1 MSVANSRPSTPPPS
15 ASAPAHV
22 FGDESPKQVSKK
34 PCHLAS
40 RLAQRRNSAAH
51 AECTLS
57 CRKLTQAQR
66 NHSAFLEARRA
77 KAAQALDRVQQA
89 RVKRDH
95 LATTLVAQHQSVL
108 EETLKSANEKRQQ
121 LLRDQATQCART
133 VQRAKAVAQLQSI
146 RHQQKIASR
155 RHQMEERLRKTEQR
169 RNRILRLIRLAQAS
183 DSDPAT
189 ASDSDHDH
197 DESDVAAEQVTVS
210 DQTSPATHL
219 ADPLPVEHR
228 RVSRQQ
234 QQQTVEQGI
243 MALQRRFRYRRLV
256 LAFHDYHRQQFTLHD
271 ISRMGPDA
279 ALQRVTDPQL
289 IAASDHL
296 LHTVWA
302 AVNTESSDATLVV
315 DNGPTSPKPG
325 SKLRAPHPHWP
336 SPQSHPGTLVI
347 PPAQGYKNQAR
358 FFLMGLLLTTH
369 PKHILPSRTDRD
381 NLLAALAQAM
391 GQALAALAR
400 HRWSVE
406 WLTYAQTFA
415 RRWDTYYHG
424 FVAWKKKDSA
434 QILET
439 LIAHYLE
446 LDRLWHTVKPHAEAN
461 ESWRAPIAEQRETI
475 KEQIIKFGGD
485 AALQRLLQAQTVA
498 RQTYNGPISSP
509 AAPATPHPEP
519 ITSAQQPEAA
529 LLSTESVI
537 PTEERVSHPSA
548 SGISGVKE
556 RVAEY
561 IQNEKLAHEIVVNPY
576 FQLPPLSDPLHQAQ
590 AVARRAY
597 LDHLRDLLNAVKAPS
612 DATDPAAAKNAL
624 IAQLLDLF
632 QELRDLLLS
641 VVPAHGMYH
650 ERVKAQFDLALLRQ
664 QWERPEFPNNI
675 DFQAHLDRVIAI
687 MRDTCAPARDEDVQ
701 ALAQLLETGEVWTC
715 VLRTLGVL
723 QTMRADNMNYQ
734 IRMIRPY
741 LAQHAVEYEQRKF
754 AQALSDGQLT
764 LVNTHLWLAAV
775 APAGGSSGSVDL
787 PTNPFAEFPRALQW
801 YFDAVLAMLFAT
813 KSLEPSRCPET
824 WLLDMERVF
833 AIQNELQAVTIVAAL
848 LILAKNMAPPV
859 LRQRLVHRS
868 ADRQG
873 PAYALKNKLSVL
885 LQHDDTR
892 LDDLV
897 AEVHQVVAPPPATMS
912 QETGMANANNDA
924 LSTAAATISPTPL
937 TSPTATTY
945 LGAQRQAAPSQDL
958 VRAMVKKTLSYR
970 DPVYSVL
977 SRRMQSLLKTWL
989 FYPGCY
995 AKPTAPLSASARGLN
1010 VPAVT
1015 EGQPLSDQTA
1025 ATTSLLRSHGLDL
1038 VEPELHAL
1046 FTKVQMLVTHNRR
1059 VYGKHYDELIHQ
1071 IGSRMN

>member
-1 MSVANSRPSTPPPS
+1 MSVTKSRPTTPPPS
-15 ASAPAHV
+15 TPSTALLTSYV
-22 FGDESPKQVSKK
+22 IGDESPKQVSKK

-77 KAAQALDRVQQA
+77 KAAQALDRVHQA

-95 LATTLVAQHQSVL
+95 LATALVAQHQSLL
-108 EETLKSANEKRQQ
+108 EETLKSADEKRQQ

-146 RHQQKIASR
+146 RHQQKLASQ

-169 RNRILRLIRLAQAS
+169 RNRILRLIRLAQTS
-183 DSDPAT
+183 DTDPAT
-189 ASDSDHDH
+189 TSDSDHDAA
-197 DESDVAAEQVTVS
+197 DVIVEPVPAG
-210 DQTSPATHL
+210 DQASTA
-219 ADPLPVEHR
+219 EHR

-234 QQQTVEQGI
+234 QQQMVEQGVT
-243 MALQRRFRYRRLV
+243 ALQRRFRYRRLV
-256 LAFHDYHRQQFTLHD
+256 LAFRDYQQQRFMLYD

-296 LHTVWA
+296 LHVVWA
-302 AVNTESSDATLVV
+302 TVSTELLDATLVI
-315 DNGPTSPKPG
+315 DNGPTSQKPG
-325 SKLRAPHPHWP
+325 NKLRSPRPHWP
-336 SPQSHPGTLVI
+336 SPQAHPGTPVI
-347 PPAQGYKNQAR
+347 PPVQGYKNQAR

-381 NLLAALAQAM
+381 HLLAELAQAM

-400 HRWSVE
+400 HRWNAD

-439 LIAHYLE
+439 LVAHYLE
-446 LDRLWHTVKPHAEAN
+446 LDRLWHTVKPHAEAH

-475 KEQIIKFGGD
+475 KEQIAKFGGD
-485 AALQRLLQAQTVA
+485 AAIERLLQAQAVA

-519 ITSAQQPEAA
+519 ATSAQPPKAA
-529 LLSTESVI
+529 PLATESVI
-537 PTEERVSHPSA
+537 PAEERLSSPSVSELP
-548 SGISGVKE
+548 GLKKQ
-556 RVAEY
+556 VAEY
-561 IQNEKLAHEIVVNPY
+561 IHNEKLAHEIVVNPY
-576 FQLPPLSDPLHQAQ
+576 FQLPSLTDALHRAQ

-597 LDHLRDLLNAVKAPS
+597 FDHLRSLLSAVQAPSNSTDPEAVKE
-612 DATDPAAAKNAL
+612 AL

-641 VVPAHGMYH
+641 VVPAHGRYR
-650 ERVKAQFDLALLRQ
+650 ETVEAQFDLALLRQ
-664 QWERPEFPNNI
+664 QWERPEFPNNF
-675 DFQAHLDRVIAI
+675 DFQAHLDSTVAI
-687 MRDTCAPARDEDVQ
+687 MRDICAPARDEEMQ
-701 ALAQLLETGEVWTC
+701 ALARLLETGHVWAC
-715 VLRTLGVL
+715 VLRTLGTL

-741 LAQHAVEYEQRKF
+741 LVQHAVEHEQRKF
-754 AQALSDGQLT
+754 AQALADGRLT
-764 LVNTHLWLAAV
+764 LTNTRQWLAAA
-775 APAGGSSGSVDL
+775 APTDGRSGSVDL
-787 PTNPFAEFPRALQW
+787 PINPFAEFPKALQW

-833 AIQNELQAVTIVAAL
+833 AIQNELQAITIVAAL
-848 LILAKNMAPPV
+848 LMLTKNMAPPV
-859 LRQRLVHRS
+859 LRQRLVYRS

-873 PAYALKNKLSVL
+873 PAYALKDKLLVL

-897 AEVHQVVAPPPATMS
+897 AEVHQVVSPSDAVSQGAGVTATDS
-912 QETGMANANNDA
+912 ASPSTA
-924 LSTAAATISPTPL
+924 TAAAAISPTPL

-995 AKPTAPLSASARGLN
+995 TKPTAPLSTATRGLN
-1010 VPAVT
+1010 V
-1015 EGQPLSDQTA
+1015 LTA
-1025 ATTSLLRSHGLDL
+1025 AAEQPSTNQTVGSTSLLRSHGLDL

-1046 FTKVQMLVTHNRR
+1046 FTKIQTLVTHNRK
-1059 VYGKHYDELIHQ
+1059 VHGKHYDALIHQ
-1071 IGSRMN
+1071 LGSRMD